1 MRIPRS
7 KVGISLILQCQGTLQ
22 TFVDSQ
28 IPLEPL
34 NTNIHVRTNKEK
46 PHLMC
51 SAPNKPGIYSDICGK
66 TLGKKSPLT
75 ELLKAGG
82 AGRSQIPFPTF
93 LPAQSSRDLP
103 CPGNWHMEF
112 SSSPQA
118 GLILP
123 LYLHSVCFS

>member
-28 IPLEPL
+28 IPLEPFKHKHSRKDKQGEA
-34 NTNIHVRTNKEK
+34 TPDVF
-46 PHLMC
+46 C
-51 SAPNKPGIYSDICGK
+51 SKYTWDLFRYLWKN
-66 TLGKKSPLT
+66 LGKKSPLT